1 VKRPQPSTVLAA
13 LAVAAG
19 LGATWAA
26 VRGVVAGAQSGLLA
40 YARYV
45 EFDANGAGAHFD
57 TPADAA
63 AAAALD
69 AAAVSSRA
77 LLIYFG
83 AAILGCAV
91 LGAFLTYPGWR
102 RWAWIGLVTFV
113 PAQVAFG
120 YAVACTL
127 LGGDL
132 WLFITIAAGVVIAA
146 SAVDL
151 VRGRSSTAGRILSW
165 SNLSLAVGAI
175 GLRVITGLS

>member
-13 LAVAAG
+13 LALAFG
-19 LGATWAA
+19 LCANWAA
-26 VRGVVAGAQSGLLA
+26 IRGVVAGAQSGMRA

-45 EFDANGAGAHFD
+45 EFDATGAVGRPDAA
-57 TPADAA
+57 ADAA
-63 AAAALD
+63 LH

-83 AAILGCAV
+83 AAVLACAV
-91 LGAFLTYPGWR
+91 LGALLTYPSWR
-102 RWAWIGLVTFV
+102 RWAWIGIATFL
-113 PAQVAFG
+113 PAQAAFG

-132 WLFITIAAGVVIAA
+132 WRFIVIAAGVVLVAC
-146 SAVDL
+146 AVDL
-151 VRGRSSTAGRILSW
+151 ARGRASTAGRILSW

-175 GLRVITGLS
+175 ALRVISGLA